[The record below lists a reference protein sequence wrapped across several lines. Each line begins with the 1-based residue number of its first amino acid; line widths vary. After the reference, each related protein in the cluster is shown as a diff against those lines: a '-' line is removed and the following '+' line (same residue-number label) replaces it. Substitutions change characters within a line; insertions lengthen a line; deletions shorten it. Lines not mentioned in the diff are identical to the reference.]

1 MLTAAKNRGSVQ
13 LSFARSVRRN
23 PASCMQSITVWC
35 GITKAAR
42 IVIMNAEPTQFDD
55 IADEKLSGLIGEDLP
70 RICGRFDA
78 A

>member
-1 MLTAAKNRGSVQ
+1 MIPNAVHIA
-13 LSFARSVRRN
+13 
-23 PASCMQSITVWC
+23 QST
-35 GITKAAR
+35 GAR

-55 IADEKLSGLIGEDLP
+55 IADAKLTGLIGDDLP

>member
-1 MLTAAKNRGSVQ
+1 MRA
-13 LSFARSVRRN
+13 FAPLIR
-23 PASCMQSITVWC
+23 ADA
-35 GITKAAR
+35 GAR

-55 IADEKLSGLIGEDLP
+55 IADVKLSGLIGEDLP